1 MVFWAAVFALVTGAF
16 AFWGNL
22 SSTLVSLSSALLSL
36 AEIGGVI
43 ALFMLVCAAEVFSI
57 PKNPSFD
64 ESHARP
70 ES

>member
-1 MVFWAAVFALVTGAF
+1 MVFWATVFALVTGAF
-16 AFWGNL
+16 AYWGD
-22 SSTLVSLSSALLSL
+22 LSSALVSL

-43 ALFMLVCAAEVFSI
+43 ALFMLICAAEVFSI

-70 ES
+70 EA